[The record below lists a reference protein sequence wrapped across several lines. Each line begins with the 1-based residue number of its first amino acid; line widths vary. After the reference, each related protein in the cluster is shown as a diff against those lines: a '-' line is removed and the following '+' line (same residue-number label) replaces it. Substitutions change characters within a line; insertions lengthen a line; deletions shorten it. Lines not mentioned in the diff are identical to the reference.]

1 MRVIPRESFKLIV
14 LGILF
19 FTTIF
24 VIYLSH
30 QLAPRDYL
38 QVSFLDVGQGDSIL
52 FQTPHGGKILID
64 GGRDKTVLSRLGR
77 ELPIYSKNIELVIAT
92 HSDGDHITGLID
104 VLKKYNVKILLYP
117 LPNATE
123 TLSQELMRVAA
134 ERNVEVVQ
142 VTKPMM
148 IQSDD
153 GVIIKLLF
161 PVTNMDGAL
170 PNDASIVSQF
180 IFGENRFMLTG
191 DLPMSGEI
199 YLVRQYGEN
208 LKSDV
213 LKLGHHGSD
222 TSTHPDFLQKVQP
235 ELAIVSSGRDNSFGH
250 PHRSVL
256 SLLEKF
262 GIKLLR
268 TDELGTINLY
278 TNGLNIWQE

>member
-1 MRVIPRESFKLIV
+1 MRVVTRETLKLIV

-19 FTTIF
+19 FATIF
-24 VIYLSH
+24 VIYLSY
-30 QLAPRDYL
+30 QLAPKNYL
-38 QVSFLDVGQGDSIL
+38 KVSFLDVGQGDSIL
-52 FQTPHGGKILID
+52 FQTPRGGKVLID
-64 GGRDKTVLSRLGR
+64 GGRDKVVLSRLGN

-104 VLKKYNVKILLYP
+104 VLKNYNVKVMLYSR
-117 LPNATE
+117 PNANE
-123 TLSQELMRVAA
+123 SLSKELMRVAA
-134 ERNVEVVQ
+134 EKNVEVIQ
-142 VTKPMM
+142 ITKPMI
-148 IQSDD
+148 IQSED
-153 GVIIKLLF
+153 GLIIKLLF

-180 IFGENRFMLTG
+180 IFGENKFMLTG

-199 YLVRQYGEN
+199 YLARKYDDN

-222 TSTHPDFLQKVQP
+222 TSTHPDFLQKVEP
-235 ELAIVSSGRDNSFGH
+235 EIAIVSAGKDNSFGH
-250 PHRSVL
+250 PHRSVV

-278 TNGLNIWQE
+278 SNGLNIWQE